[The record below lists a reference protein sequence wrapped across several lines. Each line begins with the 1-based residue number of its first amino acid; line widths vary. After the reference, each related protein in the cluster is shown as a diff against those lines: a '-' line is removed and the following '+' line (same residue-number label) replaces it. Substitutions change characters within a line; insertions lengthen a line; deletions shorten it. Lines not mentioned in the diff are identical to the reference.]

1 MATIELQFPNAL
13 NTSLQVG
20 DIVYYC
26 NPVSSG
32 KGSITT
38 NTFDNI
44 IKLGDCSSISANS
57 IQVQNVPQAIDAP
70 VVGSFILFCKN
81 NEVNLSALKGYFAL
95 TELRNNSTAE
105 AELFSVGVDVVES
118 SK

>member
-1 MATIELQFPNAL
+1 MAVIELQFPNAL

-26 NPVSSG
+26 NPVDSG

-38 NTFDNI
+38 NTFNDI
-44 IKLGDCSSISANS
+44 VKLGDCSSISANS
-57 IQVQNVPQAIDAP
+57 IQVQNIPQTIDP
-70 VVGSFILFCKN
+70 PTVGSFILFSKN
-81 NEVNLSALKGYFAL
+81 NEVNLSTLKGYFAL
-95 TELRNNSTAE
+95 TELRNNSTVE
-105 AELFSVGVDVVES
+105 AELFSVGVDIVES

>member
-1 MATIELQFPNAL
+1 MAVIELQFTNAI

-38 NTFDNI
+38 NTFDEI
-44 IKLGDCSSISANS
+44 IKLGDCSVVSANS
-57 IQVQNVPQAIDAP
+57 IRVQNVPSNIAAP
-70 VVGSFILFCKN
+70 NQNSFILFSKD
-81 NEVNLSALKGYFAL
+81 NEVNLSTLKGYFAK
-95 TELRNNSTAE
+95 TELRNNSTTE
-105 AELFSVGVDVVES
+105 AELFSIGVEVVES

>member
-1 MATIELQFPNAL
+1 MAVLELNFPNVV

-26 NPVSSG
+26 NPTNSG

-38 NTFDNI
+38 NTFDDI
-44 IKLGDCSSISANS
+44 VKLGDCSSVSSNS
-57 IQVQNVPQAIDAP
+57 IRVQNVPENIDAP
-70 VVGSFILFCKN
+70 VVGSFILFSKN
-81 NEVNLSALKGYFAL
+81 NEVNLSSLKGYFAL
-95 TELRNNSTAE
+95 TELRNNSTEE

>member
-1 MATIELQFPNAL
+1 MAVIELQFPNAL

-26 NPVSSG
+26 NPVDSG

-38 NTFDNI
+38 NAFDDI
-44 IKLGDCSSISANS
+44 VKLGDCSSISANS
-57 IQVQNVPQAIDAP
+57 IQVQNVPETIDAP
-70 VVGSFILFCKN
+70 TAGSFILFSKN
-81 NEVNLSALKGYFAL
+81 NEVNLSTLKGYFAL
-95 TELRNNSTAE
+95 TELRNNSTVE
-105 AELFSVGVDVVES
+105 AELFSVGVDAVES